1 MLGPGGMLAR
11 ITYGGLVS
19 IARYHDGQRHL
30 QDAFDSR
37 RIADR
42 LDQVTY
48 SRQLAESQRTWIE
61 TSEMFFLATVGPD
74 GHPDCS
80 FKGGR
85 PGFVRVLTPAELA
98 WPDYDGNGQFR
109 SLGNLLTNPHAGLLF
124 IDWQRPARLR
134 VNGRASVSREDP
146 LLASWEGAQQVVR
159 LAIEQVFPN
168 CPRYLP
174 RMQVVEVSPYAPKT
188 GHRPPRPGWKD
199 DPRFKDALPERDQR
213 P

>member
-1 MLGPGGMLAR
+1 M
-11 ITYGGLVS
+11 T
-19 IARYHDGQRHL
+19 IARYHDGQRTL

-48 SRQLAESQRTWIE
+48 TRALGEAHRQLIE
-61 TSEMFFLATVGPD
+61 RADMFFLATAGPD
-74 GHPDCS
+74 GQPDCS

-85 PGFVRVLTPAELA
+85 PGFVRVLSPTQLA

-109 SLGNLLTNPHAGLLF
+109 SLGNLLANARAGLLF
-124 IDWQRPARLR
+124 IDWDKPSRLR
-134 VNGRASVSREDP
+134 VNGVTRVSSSDE
-146 LLASWEGAQQVVR
+146 LLGTWEGAQQVVR
-159 LAIEQVFPN
+159 LEVEQVFPN

-174 RMQVVEVSPYAPKT
+174 RMQRVEASPYAPAV
-188 GHRPPRPGWKD
+188 GHTPPRPGWKD
-199 DPRFKDALPERDQR
+199 DERFRDALPERDRR

>member
-1 MLGPGGMLAR
+1 
-11 ITYGGLVS
+11 VS
-19 IARYHDGQRHL
+19 IARYHDGQRRM
-30 QDAFDSR
+30 QDLFDSR

-48 SRQLAESQRTWIE
+48 SRQLAESQRAWIE
-61 TSEMFFLATVGPD
+61 AAEMFFLATVSPD

-85 PGFVRVLTPAELA
+85 PGFVRVLSPTELA

-109 SLGNLLTNPHAGLLF
+109 SLGNLLVNPHAGLLF

-134 VNGRASVSREDP
+134 VNGAVRVVQDDP
-146 LLASWEGAQQVVR
+146 LRASWEGAQQVVR
-159 LAIEQVFPN
+159 LEISQVFPN

-174 RMQVVEVSPYAPKT
+174 RMAVVEASPYAPAA
-188 GHRPPRPGWKD
+188 GHTPPRPGWKD
-199 DPRFKDALPERDQR
+199 DPRFNDALPERDR
-213 P
+213 